1 MHFQFKL
8 FSLLLLG
15 ACSQASAAVDQPNI
29 LLLFSD
35 DAGYAD
41 FGFQGSPTHQTPH
54 LDSIAK
60 TGVRFNR
67 AYVSGPVCSPSRAGL
82 LSGKYQQ
89 FFGHGNNLPNPHPLG
104 LPLDVKLMPEYLQ
117 ELGYGTY
124 MIGKWHL
131 GIPEPYQPQN
141 RGFDRFFGIL
151 EGARSYYQIKNP
163 SFGKALVEN
172 GQRFEE
178 ASDLYVTDV
187 FGDKAIEFI
196 NDHLDQD
203 PDQPFFMFLS
213 FTAPH
218 SPMDAKEEDLRALDH
233 VAFES
238 EERKINAAMTLA
250 MDREIGRIL
259 ELLKTRGELDDTLI
273 IFLNDNGGA
282 GRSNHSSNL
291 PLRGHKSSIFEGG
304 VRVPMLVSWPSGGIP
319 EGVDFDGITSAFDL
333 LPTFIRLAGGS
344 IDPHWQLEGRDLMP
358 YLRGERV
365 GDPHTTLAWR
375 FNGYKGRKGL
385 LHRGW
390 KYINW
395 EGSES
400 LFHIDS
406 DPYEKKNLI
415 KKHPDQLDAMRT
427 MLLAW
432 EANTM
437 QPLWWWNKDY
447 ERKYA
452 LTPEDRASLP
462 SQLINTVN

>member
-1 MHFQFKL
+1 MSFGFKPYL
-8 FSLLLLG
+8 LLLLG
-15 ACSQASAAVDQPNI
+15 ALCHASTVANQPNI

-54 LDSIAK
+54 LDSIAN
-60 TGVRFNR
+60 TGVRFTR

-89 FFGHGNNLPNPHPLG
+89 FFGHGNNLPNPHPMG
-104 LPLDVKLMPEYLQ
+104 LPLDIKLMPEYLQ

-151 EGARSYYQIKNP
+151 EGARSYHKIKNP
-163 SFGKALVEN
+163 SLGKALVEN
-172 GQRFEE
+172 GQRFQEE
-178 ASDLYVTDV
+178 AGLYVTDL
-187 FGDKAIEFI
+187 FGDKAIEFL
-196 NDHLDQD
+196 NDHFDQD
-203 PDQPFFMFLS
+203 PNKPFFMYLS

-218 SPMDAKEEDLRALDH
+218 SPMDAKEEDIHALDH
-233 VAFES
+233 VEFES

-250 MDREIGRIL
+250 MDREVGRIL
-259 ELLKTRGELDDTLI
+259 ELLKARGELDNTMV

-291 PLRGHKSSIFEGG
+291 PLRGHKSSMFEGG

-319 EGVDFDGITSAFDL
+319 KGVDFDGVTSSFDL
-333 LPTFIRLAGGS
+333 LPTFIRMAGGS
-344 IDPHWQLEGRDLMP
+344 LSPDWELEGRDLMP
-358 YLRGERV
+358 YLRGDRV
-365 GDPHTTLAWR
+365 GDPHATLAWR
-375 FNGYKGRKGL
+375 FNGYKGRKAL

-400 LFHIDS
+400 LFHIES
-406 DPYEKKNLI
+406 DPCEKKNLA
-415 KKHPDQLDAMRT
+415 KQNPNKVDTMRT

-432 EANTM
+432 EANAM

-452 LTPEDRASLP
+452 LPPEELSSLP
-462 SQLINTVN
+462 IHLTDNVN